1 MGTHCDICSFK
12 CWGIEGYDGSCCHI
26 ENRDFIIGPH
36 DDSEQFLKRLSNKFD
51 REIEFQEVFYT
62 FEEGSKLFP
71 EKNSWQNP
79 NSYPALKVDLE
90 KTRKPCIFYNS
101 TLKTCSVYEIRPNT
115 CRTYH
120 CEFLSQEL
128 LKR

>member
-12 CWGIEGYDGSCCHI
+12 CWGREGYDGSCCHI
-26 ENRDFIIGPH
+26 ENRYFIIGPH

>member
-12 CWGIEGYDGSCCHI
+12 CWGREGYDGSCCHI
-26 ENRDFIIGPH
+26 EDRDFIIGPH

-51 REIEFQEVFYT
+51 RKIEFQEVFYT

-128 LKR
+128 MKR